1 MPISLSQSPRG
12 HNSYQF
18 PHTFVTWPIEITGK
32 CLFLRTGKK
41 TGVLEEPQNRDG
53 NHKKNKPL
61 LPEKKTETDV
71 RLNRQFL
78 TLVET
83 QFGLWKLYK
92 RAT

>member
-1 MPISLSQSPRG
+1 MLVFEER
-12 HNSYQF
+12 
-18 PHTFVTWPIEITGK
+18 
-32 CLFLRTGKK
+32 KK

-92 RAT
+92 RATW

>member
-1 MPISLSQSPRG
+1 MSVFEERKKKPEYSKNL
-12 HNSYQF
+12 
-18 PHTFVTWPIEITGK
+18 
-32 CLFLRTGKK
+32 K
-41 TGVLEEPQNRDG
+41 TGTG
-53 NHKKNKPL
+53 TIKKNKPL